1 MQFTTTLARFFR
13 NRTAAAGSLITF
25 FVVFSVVAG
34 PYLLPHTPESMDF
47 MAILSPPSWSHPF
60 GTDSFGRDV
69 LARVLAGG
77 QVSLLIS
84 FAAIT
89 IAALAGCLMGIMSGY
104 HGGIIDAV
112 FMRVADLL
120 FAFPSFILAMLL
132 MVLFGFS
139 SINIIGAIA
148 LVYLPIFTRIARNTT
163 LLVKEESYVQAARLM
178 GRRPIAVMVTEIF
191 PNISASILVQASVGV
206 AFAIILEAGLSF
218 IGLGVQPPTP
228 SLGGVMADGRE
239 YFSRA
244 PWVLTM
250 SGIAISIALLGL
262 NLLGD
267 GIRDMTD
274 PHLRERA

>member
-1 MQFTTTLARFFR
+1 MQFLKTLQRFLR
-13 NRTAAAGSLITF
+13 NKTAAVGLLLTL
-25 FVVFSVVAG
+25 FVVVFVTLG
-34 PYLLPHTPESMDF
+34 PSMLPHTPDGMDF

-77 QVSLLIS
+77 RVSLMIS
-84 FAAIT
+84 FLA
-89 IAALAGCLMGIMSGY
+89 IAAAATIGCLMGIMSAY
-104 HGGIIDAV
+104 HGGLVDGI
-112 FMRVADLL
+112 FMRIADLL

-139 SINIIGAIA
+139 SVNIVCAIA

-163 LLVKEESYVQAARLM
+163 LLVKEEPYVQASRLM
-178 GRRPIAVMVTEIF
+178 GRRPIVIMITEIL
-191 PNISASILVQASVGV
+191 PNISAAILVQASVGL

-250 SGIAISIALLGL
+250 SGIAISVALLGI